1 MLDHMYRNW
10 HYMMFQLTGCRGIS
24 LRPLLLV
31 VVKYLHQVHCKDM
44 LLPVPIAVEH
54 ASLHWQVVCYEL
66 VAWVAVLF
74 GLEDLV

>member
-1 MLDHMYRNW
+1 
-10 HYMMFQLTGCRGIS
+10 
-24 LRPLLLV
+24 
-31 VVKYLHQVHCKDM
+31 M

-74 GLEDLV
+74 RLEDLVCDLDQ